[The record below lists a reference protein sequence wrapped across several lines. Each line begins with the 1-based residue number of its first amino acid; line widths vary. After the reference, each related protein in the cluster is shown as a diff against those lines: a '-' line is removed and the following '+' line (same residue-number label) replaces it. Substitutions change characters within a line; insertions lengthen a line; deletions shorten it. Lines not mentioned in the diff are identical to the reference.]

1 MTAPQNQ
8 EKQVPLA
15 QPATTSI
22 ANRLLR
28 IIFASYFGFTVLVT
42 AIQLVAEYRHT
53 EGRVNAEIQA
63 MGQTF
68 GPGIADAMWRF
79 QDDVLQ
85 GILVG
90 MNELPTVIG
99 VKVLGPDHKILHAVG
114 TIADQD
120 GRHSSA
126 DLDGALSPLPSE
138 QGYFARALGHEFAV
152 VYVDENKQRRNIGTW
167 VVYSN
172 QRVVLEQV
180 EFGFFLILVTA
191 IVKAVALWYI
201 FLYVVHRWLGQPLLE
216 LTEFVRQLTIRNL
229 GEQAFIVRD
238 SERHEL
244 HFLADTVNIAARTLR
259 SSVEQNT
266 QLYDALH
273 REQQTLTEL
282 NETLERRVTDRTAQL
297 QEANRQLA
305 EMSMTD
311 GLTGIANRRRFD
323 VVLASE
329 WNRAERLGQPLAI
342 ALLDVDW
349 FKKYNDHYGHV
360 AGDDCLRNVAKILTE
375 NVRRAGDLVA
385 RYGGEEFAIIV
396 PTADGSN
403 ALGIAQSVC
412 EAIRALEVQ
421 HVGSEFGCLTV
432 SIGVVSMVPGKND
445 SPNALLQ
452 LADQALYRAKQ
463 SGRNRVVE
471 DVPAQLAR

>member
-120 GRHSSA
+120 GRPSSA

-191 IVKAVALWYI
+191 IV
-201 FLYVVHRWLGQPLLE
+201 
-216 LTEFVRQLTIRNL
+216 
-229 GEQAFIVRD
+229 
-238 SERHEL
+238 
-244 HFLADTVNIAARTLR
+244 
-259 SSVEQNT
+259 
-266 QLYDALH
+266 
-273 REQQTLTEL
+273 
-282 NETLERRVTDRTAQL
+282 
-297 QEANRQLA
+297 
-305 EMSMTD
+305 
-311 GLTGIANRRRFD
+311 
-323 VVLASE
+323 
-329 WNRAERLGQPLAI
+329 
-342 ALLDVDW
+342 
-349 FKKYNDHYGHV
+349 
-360 AGDDCLRNVAKILTE
+360 
-375 NVRRAGDLVA
+375 
-385 RYGGEEFAIIV
+385 
-396 PTADGSN
+396 
-403 ALGIAQSVC
+403 
-412 EAIRALEVQ
+412 
-421 HVGSEFGCLTV
+421 
-432 SIGVVSMVPGKND
+432 
-445 SPNALLQ
+445 
-452 LADQALYRAKQ
+452 
-463 SGRNRVVE
+463 
-471 DVPAQLAR
+471 